1 MHKQLEAQFLLD
13 AWLAQEAQLEKAFLL
28 LKEGS
33 LQNYS
38 VLVVTAI
45 IEAFPSKNGWDVGLL
60 FNFDCQKGEY
70 LTTTT
75 SATCTHYLCL
85 KCRSV

>member
-1 MHKQLEAQFLLD
+1 MHKQLEAQFLHD

-38 VLVVTAI
+38 VLVITAI
-45 IEAFPSKNGWDVGLL
+45 ISVFPSKNGWDVGLL
-60 FNFDCQKGEY
+60 FNSKGIFISFCNY
-70 LTTTT
+70 FPQNLGLGFC
-75 SATCTHYLCL
+75 SL
-85 KCRSV
+85 